1 MPAPTAVP
9 KRGYHPVGIDRRRLL
24 LLSRGL
30 RHEGGVLLEVFFY
43 VLLKIQQ
50 TDFIFDHGRFGER
63 PPQ

>member
-1 MPAPTAVP
+1 M
-9 KRGYHPVGIDRRRLL
+9 